1 MKSLL
6 SDKKETMRDI
16 FGAKILELSQ
26 KDKRVYAVDGDLAN
40 STKIDIVAHENPK
53 KFLQMGIA
61 EQNMLSVCS
70 GLATTGLQPW
80 AVTFAAFL
88 SKRAID
94 QIQVQIA
101 QPNLNVKMIGAYSGL
116 LTGLT
121 GKTHQ
126 ALEDIAIFRTLAN
139 MTVLAPA
146 DSTEV
151 EKMMEFANE
160 YDGPVYI
167 RLARDPY
174 PVIFSDDYQ
183 FKVGKAVKLK
193 EGNDVTIIST
203 GTETSR
209 AIEAAESLEKEGVS
223 VAVLHMPTIKPLDK
237 EAIIDAAKNTH
248 AIVTAEEHSIY
259 GGLGSA
265 VAEVLVE
272 EIPVPMQRVG
282 VKDVNAESAPNEELL
297 QKYEIDS
304 IHIESAVRKVLK
316 KSKQR
321 RQIR

>member
-1 MKSLL
+1 MTSLL
-6 SDKKETMRDI
+6 SEKKETMRDI
-16 FGAKILELSQ
+16 FGKTMLDLS
-26 KDKRVYAVDGDLAN
+26 KTDEKVYVVDGDLAN
-40 STKIDIVAHENPK
+40 STKIDGVALNNPD

-70 GLATTGLQPW
+70 GLASTGLQPW

-126 ALEDIAIFRTLAN
+126 SLEDIAIFRTLAN

-151 EKMMEFANE
+151 GKMMEFAHE

-174 PVIFSDDYQ
+174 PVIFDEDYQ
-183 FKVGKAVKLK
+183 FEVGKAVTLK
-193 EGNDVTIIST
+193 EGKDVTIIST
-203 GTETSR
+203 GTQTSR
-209 AIEAAESLEKEGVS
+209 AIEAAESLETEGLS
-223 VAVLHMPTIKPLDK
+223 VAVVHMPTIKPLDNA
-237 EAIIDAAKNTH
+237 AIIKAAETTG

-272 EIPVPMQRVG
+272 EKPVPMQRVG
-282 VKDVNAESAPNEELL
+282 VRDRNTESAPNEQLL
-297 QKYEIDS
+297 EKFGITPA
-304 IHIESAVRKVLK
+304 HIEAAVKEVLK
-316 KSKQR
+316 RK
-321 RQIR
+321 

>member
-1 MKSLL
+1 MTSLL

-16 FGAKILELSQ
+16 FGETLLHLS
-26 KDKRVYAVDGDLAN
+26 KSDEKVYVVDGDLAN
-40 STKIDIVAHENPK
+40 STKIDGIALNNPN

-126 ALEDIAIFRTLAN
+126 SLEDIAIFRTLAN

-151 EKMMEFANE
+151 GKMMEFAHK

-174 PVIFSDDYQ
+174 PVIFDEDYQ
-183 FKVGKAVKLK
+183 FEVGKAITVKK
-193 EGNDVTIIST
+193 GNDITIIST
-203 GTETSR
+203 GTQTSR
-209 AIEAAESLEKEGVS
+209 AIEASESLEKEGIS
-223 VAVLHMPTIKPLDK
+223 VAVVHMPTIKPIDK
-237 EAIIDAAKNTH
+237 EAIVKAAETTGV
-248 AIVTAEEHSIY
+248 IVTAEEHSIY

-272 EIPVPMQRVG
+272 EKPVPMLRVG
-282 VKDVNAESAPNEELL
+282 VKDRNTESAPNEQLLEKFEL
-297 QKYEIDS
+297 S
-304 IHIESAVRKVLK
+304 PTHIEIAVKEALK
-316 KSKQR
+316 KK
-321 RQIR
+321 

>member
-1 MKSLL
+1 MASLL
-6 SDKKETMRDI
+6 SERKETMRDI
-16 FGAKILELSQ
+16 FGETLLQFSQ
-26 KDKRVYAVDGDLAN
+26 EDEKVYIVDGDLAN
-40 STKIDIVAHENPK
+40 STKIDIVAMENPQ

-70 GLATTGLQPW
+70 GLAATGLQPW

-101 QPNLNVKMIGAYSGL
+101 QPNLNVKMVGGYSGL

-126 ALEDIAIFRTLAN
+126 SLEDIAIFRSLAN

-146 DSTEV
+146 DSVEV
-151 EKMMEFANE
+151 KKMMEFARE

-174 PVIFSDDYQ
+174 PIIFNEDYNFQ
-183 FKVGKAVKLK
+183 IGKAVYLK
-193 EGNDVTIIST
+193 EGTDLTIIST
-203 GTETSR
+203 GTQTSR
-209 AIEAAESLEKEGVS
+209 AIEAAELLQEEGLS
-223 VAVLHMPTIKPLDK
+223 IAVLHMPSIKPLD
-237 EAIIDAAKNTH
+237 EAAVVKAAEKTGY
-248 AIVTAEEHSIY
+248 IVTAEEHSIY

-265 VAEVLVE
+265 VAEVLAE
-272 EIPVPMQRVG
+272 NKPTPMQRIG
-282 VKDVNAESAPNEELL
+282 VKDLNSESAPNEELL
-297 QKYEIDS
+297 NKYGLSVSHMADVIR
-304 IHIESAVRKVLK
+304 IALK
-316 KSKQR
+316 K
-321 RQIR
+321 

>member
-1 MKSLL
+1 
-6 SDKKETMRDI
+6 MRDI
-16 FGAKILELSQ
+16 FGETMLSLS
-26 KDKRVYAVDGDLAN
+26 KSDDRVYAVDGDLAN
-40 STKIDIVAHENPK
+40 STKIDGVAENNPD

-116 LTGLT
+116 LTSLT

-126 ALEDIAIFRTLAN
+126 SLEDIAIFRTLAN

-146 DSTEV
+146 DDTEV
-151 EKMMEFANE
+151 KKMMEFANE
-160 YDGPVYI
+160 YEGPVYI
-167 RLARDPY
+167 RLARDSY
-174 PVIFSDDYQ
+174 PDIFDEDYK
-183 FKVGKAVKLK
+183 FEVGKAVTLK
-193 EGNDVTIIST
+193 EGKDVTIIST
-203 GTETSR
+203 GTQTSR
-209 AIEAAESLEKEGVS
+209 SIEAAESLEAEGLS
-223 VAVLHMPTIKPLDK
+223 VAVVHMPTIKPIDK
-237 EAIIDAAKNTH
+237 AAIVKAAEETGV
-248 AIVTAEEHSIY
+248 IVTAEEHSIY

-272 EIPVPMQRVG
+272 EKPVPMLRVG
-282 VKDVNAESAPNEELL
+282 VKDKNTESAPNEQLLEKFEISSKHVEL
-297 QKYEIDS
+297 
-304 IHIESAVRKVLK
+304 AVKEALK
-316 KSKQR
+316 KKQE
-321 RQIR
+321 

>member
-1 MKSLL
+1 MDHLL
-6 SDKKETMRDI
+6 MDKQETMREI
-16 FGAKILELSQ
+16 FGETLLQLSME
-26 KDKRVYAVDGDLAN
+26 DERVYVVDGDLAN
-40 STKIDIVAHENPK
+40 STKIDVVAEKNPQ

-101 QPNLNVKMIGAYSGL
+101 QPNVNVKMIGGYSGL

-126 ALEDIAIFRTLAN
+126 SLEDIAIFRSLAN
-139 MTVLAPA
+139 VIVLAPA
-146 DSTEV
+146 DSVEV
-151 EKMMEFANE
+151 KKMMRFAHQ

-174 PVIFSDDYQ
+174 PVIFSEDDEFQ
-183 FKVGKAVKLK
+183 LGKAVSLK
-193 EGNDVTIIST
+193 EGNDLTIIST
-203 GTETSR
+203 GTQTSR
-209 AIEAAESLEKEGVS
+209 SIEAARLLQEGGFS
-223 VAVLHMPTIKPLDK
+223 IAVLHMPSIKPLDK
-237 EAIIDAAKNTH
+237 EAIVTAVETTGF
-248 AIVTAEEHSIY
+248 IVTAEEHSIY

-272 EIPVPMQRVG
+272 EKPAPMLRIG
-282 VKDVNAESAPNEELL
+282 VKDRNAESAPNEQLL
-297 QKYEIDS
+297 DKYEL
-304 IHIESAVRKVLK
+304 SASYMANAIRNFLK
-316 KSKQR
+316 RNS
-321 RQIR
+321 RQVK

>member
-1 MKSLL
+1 MTSLL
-6 SDKKETMRDI
+6 TDKKETMRDI
-16 FGAKILELSQ
+16 FGETILNLSQ
-26 KDKRVYAVDGDLAN
+26 TDEKVYVVDGDLAN
-40 STKIDIVAHENPK
+40 STKIDGVAKNNPD

-101 QPNLNVKMIGAYSGL
+101 QPNLNVKMIGSYSGL

-126 ALEDIAIFRTLAN
+126 SLEDIAIFRTLAN

-151 EKMMEFANE
+151 GAMMKFAHE

-174 PVIFSDDYQ
+174 PVIFDEDYE
-183 FKVGKAVKLK
+183 FEVGKAVTLK
-193 EGNDVTIIST
+193 EGKDVTIIST
-203 GTETSR
+203 GTQTSR
-209 AIEAAESLEKEGVS
+209 SIEAAESLEKEGVS
-223 VAVLHMPTIKPLDK
+223 VAVVHMPTIKPLDTD
-237 EAIIDAAKNTH
+237 AIVKAAESTG

-272 EIPVPMQRVG
+272 EQPVPMQRVG
-282 VKDVNAESAPNEELL
+282 VRDRNTESAPNEELL
-297 QKYEIDS
+297 EKFEIS
-304 IHIESAVRKVLK
+304 PKHIKKAVKQVLNK
-316 KSKQR
+316 K
-321 RQIR
+321 

>member
-1 MKSLL
+1 MTSIL
-6 SDKKETMRDI
+6 SNKKETMRDI
-16 FGAKILELSQ
+16 FGETILNLS
-26 KDKRVYAVDGDLAN
+26 KTDEKVYVVDGDLAN
-40 STKIDIVAHENPK
+40 STKIDGVALNNPD

-70 GLATTGLQPW
+70 GLATTGIQPW

-101 QPNLNVKMIGAYSGL
+101 QANLNVKMIGAYSGL

-126 ALEDIAIFRTLAN
+126 SLEDIAIFRTLAN

-151 EKMMEFANE
+151 GKMMKFAHE

-174 PVIFSDDYQ
+174 PVIFDEDYE
-183 FKVGKAVKLK
+183 FEVGKAVQLK
-193 EGNDVTIIST
+193 EGKDVTIIST
-203 GTETSR
+203 GTQTSR
-209 AIEAAESLEKEGVS
+209 SIEAAESLEKEGLS
-223 VAVLHMPTIKPLDK
+223 VAVVHMPTIKPLDR
-237 EAIIDAAKNTH
+237 EAIVKAAESTG

-272 EIPVPMQRVG
+272 EKPVPMQRLG
-282 VKDVNAESAPNEELL
+282 VRDRNTESAPNEELL
-297 QKYEIDS
+297 EKFEITPR
-304 IHIESAVRKVLK
+304 HIEKSVKEVLK
-316 KSKQR
+316 KK
-321 RQIR
+321 

>member
-1 MKSLL
+1 MTSLL

-16 FGAKILELSQ
+16 FGETILNLS
-26 KDKRVYAVDGDLAN
+26 KSDEKMYVVDGDLAN
-40 STKIDIVAHENPK
+40 STKIDGVALNNPD

-70 GLATTGLQPW
+70 GLASTGLQPW

-151 EKMMEFANE
+151 KKMMEFAHE
-160 YDGPVYI
+160 YDGPVYM

-174 PVIFSDDYQ
+174 PVIFDEDYDFQ
-183 FKVGKAVKLK
+183 VGKAVTIK
-193 EGNDVTIIST
+193 EGKDITIIST
-203 GTETSR
+203 GTQTSR
-209 AIEAAESLEKEGVS
+209 SIEAAESLEKEGIS
-223 VAVLHMPTIKPLDK
+223 VAVVHMPTIKPIDK
-237 EAIIDAAKNTH
+237 AAIVKAAEATGV
-248 AIVTAEEHSIY
+248 IVTAEEHSIY

-272 EIPVPMQRVG
+272 EKPVPMLRVG
-282 VKDVNAESAPNEELL
+282 VKDRNTESAPNEQLL
-297 QKYEIDS
+297 EKFEIS
-304 IHIESAVRKVLK
+304 PAHIEIAVKEALK
-316 KSKQR
+316 KK
-321 RQIR
+321 

>member
-1 MKSLL
+1 MASLL
-6 SDKKETMRDI
+6 SDRKETMRDI
-16 FGAKILELSQ
+16 FGATILKLS
-26 KDKRVYAVDGDLAN
+26 KEDERVYVVDGDLAN
-40 STKIDIVAHENPK
+40 STKIDGVALQNPE

-70 GLATTGLQPW
+70 GLAATGLQPW

-101 QPNLNVKMIGAYSGL
+101 QPNLDVKMIGAYSGL

-126 ALEDIAIFRTLAN
+126 SLEDIAIFRSLAN

-146 DSTEV
+146 DSVEV
-151 EKMMEFANE
+151 KKMMEFAHQYN
-160 YDGPVYI
+160 GPVYI

-174 PVIFSDDYQ
+174 PIIFNDDYEFQ
-183 FKVGKAVKLK
+183 VGKAVSLK
-193 EGNDVTIIST
+193 EGSDLTIIST
-203 GTETSR
+203 GTQTSR
-209 AIEAAESLEKEGVS
+209 AIKAAESLQAEGLS
-223 VAVLHMPTIKPLDK
+223 IAVLHMPTIKPLDK
-237 EAIIDAAKNTH
+237 EAIVKAAEKTGV
-248 AIVTAEEHSIY
+248 IVTAEEHSIY

-272 EIPVPMQRVG
+272 EKPVPMLRVG
-282 VKDVNAESAPNEELL
+282 VNDRNSESAPNQELL
-297 QKYEIDS
+297 EKYGISES
-304 IHIESAVRKVLK
+304 HIAETVKRALK
-316 KSKQR
+316 KA
-321 RQIR
+321 RQ

>member
-1 MKSLL
+1 MTSLL
-6 SDKKETMRDI
+6 SEKHETMRDV
-16 FGAKILELSQ
+16 FGETLLQLS
-26 KDKRVYAVDGDLAN
+26 KEDEKVYVVDGDLAN
-40 STKIDIVAHENPK
+40 STKIDGVAIENPD

-101 QPNLNVKMIGAYSGL
+101 QPKLNVKMIGAYSGL

-126 ALEDIAIFRTLAN
+126 SLEDIAIFRTLAN
-139 MTVLAPA
+139 MTILAPA
-146 DSTEV
+146 DSVEV
-151 EKMMEFANE
+151 KKMMEFAHE
-160 YDGPVYI
+160 YDGPVYM

-174 PVIFSDDYQ
+174 PVIFDEDYK
-183 FKVGKAVKLK
+183 FEIGKAVTIK
-193 EGNDVTIIST
+193 EGNDLTIIST
-203 GTETSR
+203 GTQTSR
-209 AIEAAESLEKEGVS
+209 AVKAAEFLEKEGHS
-223 VAVLHMPTIKPLDK
+223 IAVVHMPTIKPIDK
-237 EAIIDAAKNTH
+237 DAIVKAAEKTGV
-248 AIVTAEEHSIY
+248 IVTAEEHSIY

-272 EIPVPMQRVG
+272 EKPVPMLRVG
-282 VKDVNAESAPNEELL
+282 VKDRNTESAPNEALL
-297 QKYEIDS
+297 EEFEIS
-304 IHIESAVRKVLK
+304 ASHIVKVVKEALNK
-316 KSKQR
+316 K
-321 RQIR
+321 

>member
-1 MKSLL
+1 MASLL
-6 SDKKETMRDI
+6 SEKKETMRDI
-16 FGAKILELSQ
+16 FGETILQLS
-26 KDKRVYAVDGDLAN
+26 KDDEKVYVVDGDLAN
-40 STKIDIVAHENPK
+40 STKIDGIALKNPD

-101 QPNLNVKMIGAYSGL
+101 QPNLNVNMIGAYSGL

-126 ALEDIAIFRTLAN
+126 SLEDIAIFRTLAN

-151 EKMMEFANE
+151 KKMMEFAHQF
-160 YDGPVYI
+160 DGPVYM

-174 PVIFSDDYQ
+174 PVIFDDDYE
-183 FKVGKAVKLK
+183 FEIGKAVSLK
-193 EGNDVTIIST
+193 EGTDVTIIST
-203 GTETSR
+203 GTQTSR
-209 AIEAAESLEKEGVS
+209 SIEAAESLEKEGLS

-237 EAIIDAAKNTH
+237 KAIVKAAEKTGV
-248 AIVTAEEHSIY
+248 IVTAEEHSIY

-272 EIPVPMQRVG
+272 EKPVPMLRVG
-282 VKDVNAESAPNEELL
+282 VKDRNTESAPNEALL
-297 QKYEIDS
+297 EEFEVS
-304 IHIESAVRKVLK
+304 AAHIAKAVKEVVKRK
-316 KSKQR
+316 
-321 RQIR
+321 

>member
-1 MKSLL
+1 MTSLL
-6 SDKKETMRDI
+6 TDKKETMRDI
-16 FGAKILELSQ
+16 FGETLLNLSQ
-26 KDKRVYAVDGDLAN
+26 TDEKVYVVDGDLAN
-40 STKIDIVAHENPK
+40 STKIDGVAKNNPD

-101 QPNLNVKMIGAYSGL
+101 QPNLNVKMIGSYSGL

-126 ALEDIAIFRTLAN
+126 SLEDIAIFRTLAN

-151 EKMMEFANE
+151 GAMMKFAHE

-174 PVIFSDDYQ
+174 PVIFDEDYE
-183 FKVGKAVKLK
+183 FEVGKAVTLK
-193 EGNDVTIIST
+193 EGKDVTIIST
-203 GTETSR
+203 GTQTSR
-209 AIEAAESLEKEGVS
+209 SIEAAESLEKEGLS
-223 VAVLHMPTIKPLDK
+223 VAVVHMPTIKPLDTD
-237 EAIIDAAKNTH
+237 AIVKAAESTG

-272 EIPVPMQRVG
+272 EKPVPMQRVG
-282 VKDVNAESAPNEELL
+282 VRDRNTESAPNEELL
-297 QKYEIDS
+297 EKFEIAPK
-304 IHIESAVRKVLK
+304 HIKKAVKQVLNK
-316 KSKQR
+316 K
-321 RQIR
+321 

>member
-1 MKSLL
+1 MVSLL
-6 SDKKETMRDI
+6 SEKKETMRDV
-16 FGAKILELSQ
+16 FGETLLELS
-26 KDKRVYAVDGDLAN
+26 KEDEKVYVVDGDLAN
-40 STKIDIVAHENPK
+40 STKIDGVALKNPD

-80 AVTFAAFL
+80 TVTFAAFM

-101 QPNLNVKMIGAYSGL
+101 QPRLNVKMFGAYSGL

-126 ALEDIAIFRTLAN
+126 ALEDIAIFRSLAN

-146 DSTEV
+146 DSVEV
-151 EKMMEFANE
+151 KKMMEFAHT
-160 YDGPVYI
+160 YDGPVYV

-174 PVIFSDDYQ
+174 PVIFDEDYD
-183 FKVGKAVKLK
+183 FKIGKAVSLK
-193 EGNDVTIIST
+193 EGTDLTIIST
-203 GTETSR
+203 GTQTSR
-209 AIEAAESLEKEGVS
+209 AIEAAETLEKEGLS
-223 VAVLHMPTIKPLDK
+223 IAVLHMPTIKPLDN
-237 EAIIDAAKNTH
+237 EAIVQAAEKTGV
-248 AIVTAEEHSIY
+248 IVTTEEHSIY

-272 EIPVPMQRVG
+272 EKPVPMLRVG
-282 VKDVNAESAPNEELL
+282 VKDRNSESAPNEELL
-297 QKYEIDS
+297 DKFEIAPK
-304 IHIESAVRKVLK
+304 HIITTVKEALRKK
-316 KSKQR
+316 
-321 RQIR
+321 